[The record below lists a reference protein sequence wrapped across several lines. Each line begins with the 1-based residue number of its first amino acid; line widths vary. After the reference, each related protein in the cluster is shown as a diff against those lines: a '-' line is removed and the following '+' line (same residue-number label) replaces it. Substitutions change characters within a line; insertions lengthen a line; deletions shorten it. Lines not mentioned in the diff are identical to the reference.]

1 MNNRGEDAQYRLDVC
16 CPASQV
22 ICLTLSRLNGSPR
35 TGKFIE
41 RVVGTRKS
49 EGNSTAEF
57 ASYSSLPQHFCEKYG
72 ADHEKKCHQN
82 RSLENPYRT
91 VAVQRF
97 GERGRERTPA
107 GLIAGS
113 AVQRFARKYPRNVG
127 FLTTS
132 KRTREISRRRAWRRE
147 RNWNPTFSTPVL
159 IVGISRMRRSRLP
172 AIGIGVSLRWHG
184 SRKCHR
190 LTPRS
195 LRALTRPR
203 DSGDSAHSGA
213 IGHSVAPGAGVAEPG
228 ARRPRRLKG
237 AT

>member
-97 GERGRERTPA
+97 GERGPRENASGVDRGFGSPEVCSEIPAKRGFSHHVQTNQRNFATTRLAEGVELGSNILRAPAKPA
-107 GLIAGS
+107 G
-113 AVQRFARKYPRNVG
+113 
-127 FLTTS
+127 
-132 KRTREISRRRAWRRE
+132 
-147 RNWNPTFSTPVL
+147 
-159 IVGISRMRRSRLP
+159 
-172 AIGIGVSLRWHG
+172 G
-184 SRKCHR
+184 SRCKFCM
-190 LTPRS
+190 S
-195 LRALTRPR
+195 K
-203 DSGDSAHSGA
+203 
-213 IGHSVAPGAGVAEPG
+213 I
-228 ARRPRRLKG
+228 
-237 AT
+237 